1 MAYSNTVMSSKSE
14 TYQSVQE
21 MVVRESA
28 QNYRSF
34 QRGKKRRPESQSK
47 LEKIFSEETDPNKQ
61 HPHLADSE
69 GFN

>member
-1 MAYSNTVMSSKSE
+1 MVYVNTDMTSNSN
-14 TYQSVQE
+14 YQSVQE
-21 MVVRESA
+21 VVVRESA
-28 QNYRSF
+28 QNYRLF
-34 QRGKKRRPESQSK
+34 QRGKKRRPERQSK